1 MYHQE
6 QNTSRHPTP
15 QSYLQPFGNLVS
27 PVVKKTQE
35 IRASTL
41 VGTPEYLAPEA
52 VGNNCGPFQRGG
64 CEMHFFKAKSSV
76 KSSILFLF
84 GGSWEV
90 VWNNGEISCWR
101 KTDRRTMVGPS
112 GGDIFSGC
120 FLAYLLMV

>member
-1 MYHQE
+1 M
-6 QNTSRHPTP
+6 
-15 QSYLQPFGNLVS
+15 
-27 PVVKKTQE
+27 
-35 IRASTL
+35 
-41 VGTPEYLAPEA
+41 GTPEYLAPEA
-52 VGNNCGPFQRGG
+52 TPQQLRAVSARGVFWPF
-64 CEMHFFKAKSSV
+64 FLAKSSV

-101 KTDRRTMVGPS
+101 KTDPVTMVGPS